1 MKSWHLV
8 REPFHSPRSSS
19 AGSYTPRREWFAHS
33 LVPPHTSAYVG
44 SVSDHRADNETT
56 KYPESLC
63 LRSALPPSGR
73 RVPPPVRTLI
83 PSHSSY
89 ELIRRSRPALLS
101 FGLSLVR
108 GVSAGCY
115 QPLLPAGPSRR
126 CLCESFPGCL
136 GPCHGGSAECTC
148 LFLPPRHRP
157 SPVRY
162 QGRLPACSRRNDF
175 MTDRFSR
182 LQPFL
187 YVQAPRFARLP
198 DRSYRCG
205 LSPQG
210 SRGFAIRAEHASL
223 PPHASDLLTIRSQAI
238 DGVRTYTPR
247 DSQPCRLLPRNR
259 DFSLIRAANGCGERL
274 GVKIVKQFVRFIPF
288 SHLLDIVRD

>member
-1 MKSWHLV
+1 MFRPPKLLAFQIVPTAANIPAGRPRLLRPSRTCVVTFARIGYAIRLTTGNWRNEDLHLA
-8 REPFHSPRSSS
+8 RF
-19 AGSYTPRREWFAHS
+19 
-33 LVPPHTSAYVG
+33 
-44 SVSDHRADNETT
+44 
-56 KYPESLC
+56 
-63 LRSALPPSGR
+63 SAL
-73 RVPPPVRTLI
+73 
-83 PSHSSY
+83 
-89 ELIRRSRPALLS
+89 
-101 FGLSLVR
+101 
-108 GVSAGCY
+108 SAAPY
-115 QPLLPAGPSRR
+115 
-126 CLCESFPGCL
+126 LCESFPGCL

-247 DSQPCRLLPRNR
+247 DSQPCRLLQRNR
-259 DFSLIRAANGCGERL
+259 DISSTTRPC
-274 GVKIVKQFVRFIPF
+274 
-288 SHLLDIVRD
+288 

>member
-1 MKSWHLV
+1 
-8 REPFHSPRSSS
+8 
-19 AGSYTPRREWFAHS
+19 
-33 LVPPHTSAYVG
+33 
-44 SVSDHRADNETT
+44 
-56 KYPESLC
+56 
-63 LRSALPPSGR
+63 
-73 RVPPPVRTLI
+73 
-83 PSHSSY
+83 
-89 ELIRRSRPALLS
+89 RSRPALLS

-182 LQPFL
+182 LQTFL
-187 YVQAPRFARLP
+187 YVQAPSFARLS
-198 DRSYRCG
+198 DRSYSCG
-205 LSPQG
+205 LSQLG
-210 SRGFAIRAEHASL
+210 RRGFAIRVNHATFHPTLSV
-223 PPHASDLLTIRSQAI
+223 LLSF
-238 DGVRTYTPR
+238 
-247 DSQPCRLLPRNR
+247 RL
-259 DFSLIRAANGCGERL
+259 
-274 GVKIVKQFVRFIPF
+274 
-288 SHLLDIVRD
+288 